1 MILKQ
6 TLIVLSF
13 HDIIKLMP
21 ELFHLQNNH
30 KHIEL
35 RLKFSL
41 LLLTIII
48 LTAALFYRSIEGW
61 SLINAL
67 YFTISTASTVGY
79 GDLTPSHEISKIFT
93 IIFIILST
101 TLTLYSI
108 SLVAQKGI
116 IFHLHKKDEEE
127 K

>member
-1 MILKQ
+1 MAE
-6 TLIVLSF
+6 SF
-13 HDIIKLMP
+13 RV
-21 ELFHLQNNH
+21 QNNN

-35 RLKFSL
+35 RLKLSL
-41 LLLTIII
+41 LLLIIVI
-48 LTAALFYRSIEGW
+48 STAALFYRSMEGW
-61 SLINAL
+61 SIINAL
-67 YFTISTASTVGY
+67 YFAVATASTVGY

-116 IFHLHKKDEEE
+116 IFHMHKKDEEE

>member
-1 MILKQ
+1 MAE
-6 TLIVLSF
+6 SF
-13 HDIIKLMP
+13 RIH
-21 ELFHLQNNH
+21 NNH

-35 RLKFSL
+35 RLKLSL
-41 LLLTIII
+41 FLLAVIISA
-48 LTAALFYRSIEGW
+48 AALFYRSTEGW
-61 SLINAL
+61 SLINSL
-67 YFTISTASTVGY
+67 YFAVSTASTVGY

-93 IIFIILST
+93 IVFIILST

-116 IFHLHKKDEEE
+116 ILHMHKKEEE